1 MPLII
6 GDGYNRID
14 EINEQKKLEPDVF
27 DMLQQLDTN
36 VKVLMYKDVSNG
48 EQK

>member
-6 GDGYNRID
+6 GDGYNRTD